1 MPKLRAAMHLDT
13 VFTFADRDIVT
24 LYPDIVD
31 SVHTF
36 TLLPGDATRA
46 SRSRRRAAVRRRG
59 RRRAGAGE
67 LRVIETGGDVYDSER
82 QQWDSGNNP
91 VALEPGVVFTYDRN
105 THTNTLL
112 RKAGVEVITIVGAE
126 LGRGRGGGHCM
137 TCPTHPRPAGL
148 IPLTRTRFSSAVSV
162 NVAVVRASD
171 RGCTWFSGVLL
182 YRHGRSRQVRG
193 VAVTATGGPLEGRVA
208 FITGAARGQ
217 GRAHAVRLANDG
229 ADIIAI
235 DVCAPI
241 SETITYPL
249 GTSEEL
255 AETVRAVEATGRKVL
270 AREVDIRD
278 LAAQKQVVADGI
290 EQFGRLDI
298 LVANAG
304 VLSWGRLFE
313 MSEEQWDTVIDVNLN
328 GTWRTIRAAVP
339 AMIEAGNGGSIIIV
353 SSSAG
358 TKATPGNGHYSAS
371 KHGLVALT
379 NALAIEAGEFGI
391 RVNSIHPYSIDT
403 PMVEKEAMMELFGK
417 FPSFI
422 HSFSP
427 FAYRSVD
434 KQGKTSLQD
443 FMTAEEVSDV
453 VAWLAS
459 DGSATISGSQIAVDR
474 GTAKY

>member
-1 MPKLRAAMHLDT
+1 
-13 VFTFADRDIVT
+13 
-24 LYPDIVD
+24 
-31 SVHTF
+31 
-36 TLLPGDATRA
+36 
-46 SRSRRRAAVRRRG
+46 
-59 RRRAGAGE
+59 
-67 LRVIETGGDVYDSER
+67 
-82 QQWDSGNNP
+82 
-91 VALEPGVVFTYDRN
+91 
-105 THTNTLL
+105 
-112 RKAGVEVITIVGAE
+112 
-126 LGRGRGGGHCM
+126 
-137 TCPTHPRPAGL
+137 
-148 IPLTRTRFSSAVSV
+148 
-162 NVAVVRASD
+162 
-171 RGCTWFSGVLL
+171 
-182 YRHGRSRQVRG
+182 
-193 VAVTATGGPLEGRVA
+193 VTATGGPLDGRVA

-217 GRAHAVRLANDG
+217 GRAHATRLASEG

-235 DVCAPI
+235 DVCGPI

-278 LAAQKQVVADGI
+278 LAALQQVVADGV

-304 VLSWGRLFE
+304 VLSWGRSWE

-358 TKATPGNGHYSAS
+358 LKATPGNAHYAAS

-379 NALAIEAGEFGI
+379 NSLAIEAGEFGI
-391 RVNSIHPYSIDT
+391 RVNSIHPYSIET
-403 PMVEKEAMMELFGK
+403 PMVEKEAMMAIFAKYPQYL
-417 FPSFI
+417 
-422 HSFSP
+422 HSFAP
-427 FAYRSVD
+427 MPYHPVNHE
-434 KQGKTSLQD
+434 GKKGLQE

-453 VAWLAS
+453 VAWLAG

-474 GTAKY
+474 GTMKY